1 MLYWMARNVAFFNVF
16 QSLLSRPLSLWILHK
31 LIAIFTSYSQHK
43 LHSFGRKHIYSSLF
57 CALLSPR
64 FAFRFFN
71 VKVKIIT
78 WETYLINSISTQ
90 FSIVDN
96 NFKIKQLILFPR
108 SFLKSTWM
116 YFMNIWGSQGF
127 SVGSQ
132 FFEKFKFYIFYIL
145 IIDIWHF
152 LKFNSEQY
160 EG

>member
-78 WETYLINSISTQ
+78 WKTYLINLISTQ

-116 YFMNIWGSQGF
+116 FFMNIWGVRDFQSEVNF
-127 SVGSQ
+127 LRNLNFT
-132 FFEKFKFYIFYIL
+132 FFTF
-145 IIDIWHF
+145 W
-152 LKFNSEQY
+152 
-160 EG
+160 